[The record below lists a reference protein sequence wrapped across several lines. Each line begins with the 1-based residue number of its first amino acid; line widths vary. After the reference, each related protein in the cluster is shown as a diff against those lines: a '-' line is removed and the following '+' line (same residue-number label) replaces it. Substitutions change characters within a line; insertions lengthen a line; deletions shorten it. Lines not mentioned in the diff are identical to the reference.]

1 MFIDSDLMNVWNI
14 LEIRKDLD
22 KGYGYI
28 GEDIR
33 FMLATTSWIF
43 LRQEGKKLF
52 NKHMKYN
59 LFYSRS
65 IGSIIYVPAFMCRD
79 FSKCDSF
86 QLVKHVPNYNHSNTE
101 QRILNEKAFD
111 YQYQEKI
118 QIILDRET
126 ESLLNCGER
135 KQLEIHQY
143 EKQAEIALKLQMKE
157 NELRHAESLEKFR
170 VIADDFSKELSLL
183 LKKYNVELYYSISDE
198 DTNIKFNGEELGISI
213 TELIHD

>member
-1 MFIDSDLMNVWNI
+1 MFVDSDLMNVWNI
-14 LEIRKDLD
+14 LEIKSNSN
-22 KGYGYI
+22 KGYEYTGK
-28 GEDIR
+28 DIR
-33 FMLATTSWIF
+33 YMIGTTSWIF

-59 LFYSRS
+59 LFYSKA
-65 IGSIIYVPAFMCRD
+65 IGAVIYVPAFMCRD
-79 FSKCDSF
+79 FSKCYGV

-135 KQLEIHQY
+135 KQLEIHQH
-143 EKQAEIALKLQMKE
+143 EKQAEIDRKLQMT
-157 NELRHAESLEKFR
+157 ESEIRVTEALEKFET
-170 VIADDFSKELSLL
+170 IAEEFSTELSLL
-183 LKKYNVELYYSISDE
+183 LKKYNIELYYNTCDE
-198 DTNIKFNGEELGISI
+198 NTNIKFNGEELGISI
-213 TELIHD
+213 TELIRD